1 MNGMRLPYQSR
12 HVNLDFVNLPNWG
25 AAKFSG
31 GAAVS
36 AQVVAGVCTQTPERQ
51 TQAREYRGLST
62 DPGHDPPEN
71 LVAPPNWGIRTDL

>member
-1 MNGMRLPYQSR
+1 MTNNIAIRLIVKEKNSAACGT
-12 HVNLDFVNLPNWG
+12 G

-51 TQAREYRGLST
+51 TQARELRGLYS

-71 LVAPPNWGIRTDL
+71 LVAPCGTVELSKWV